1 MRHLLILMMILIP
14 GWGYSQS
21 SQFSAAFKSLV
32 NGEPILYAKVTNS
45 NGESLLTNVDGLVTI
60 FYEPESEITISHLV
74 YDTLRIR
81 PSEFEG
87 REDLVFYLQPRT
99 YDLREVKFSIL
110 GDRSLFDRKFV
121 SNNLGKSDEEKV
133 REKLRIIEMK
143 KELIGLDR
151 SAQGGVVLGSPITY
165 LYDRFS
171 KSGRERREYAILLA
185 KDKQRKEN
193 GKKFDNFVVSTLTSF
208 KDEELARFKVFCSF
222 HPSFIEMVDELTL
235 YYEILRCRTEFIEK
249 EH

>member
-1 MRHLLILMMILIP
+1 MILMY

-21 SQFSAAFKSLV
+21 NTFSAKFRSLV
-32 NGEPILYAKVTNS
+32 NGEPVLYAKVTNS
-45 NGESLLTNVDGLVTI
+45 TGESLLTNVDGLVTI
-60 FYEPESEITISHLV
+60 LYEPNSEITISHLV
-74 YDTLRIR
+74 YDTLKIL

-87 REDLVFYLQPRT
+87 RSDLVFYLQPRT

-110 GDRSLFDRKFV
+110 GERSVFDRKFV
-121 SNNLGKSDEEKV
+121 SNNLGKSDQEKV

-171 KSGRERREYAILLA
+171 KSGRERREYAVLLA
-185 KDKQRKEN
+185 KDRQRKET
-193 GKKFDNFVVSTLTSF
+193 GKKFDDFVVSTLTSF
-208 KDEELARFKVFCSF
+208 EDDELVRFKAFCSF
-222 HPSFIEMVDELTL
+222 HPSFIELVDELTL

-249 EH
+249 GY

>member
-1 MRHLLILMMILIP
+1 MILVY

-21 SQFSAAFKSLV
+21 NTFSAKFRSLV
-32 NGEPILYAKVTNS
+32 NGEPVLYAKVTNS

-60 FYEPESEITISHLV
+60 LYEPNSEITISHLV
-74 YDTLRIR
+74 YDTLRIL
-81 PSEFEG
+81 PSDFEG
-87 REDLVFYLQPRT
+87 RADLVFYLQPRT

-110 GDRSLFDRKFV
+110 GERSLFDRKFV
-121 SNNLGKSDEEKV
+121 SNDLGKSDAEKV

-143 KELIGLDR
+143 KELIGLDK

-165 LYDRFS
+165 MYDRFS
-171 KSGRERREYAILLA
+171 KSGRERREYAMLLVR
-185 KDKQRKEN
+185 DKQRKEN
-193 GKKFDNFVVSTLTSF
+193 GKKFDNSVVSTLTSF
-208 KDEELARFKVFCSF
+208 EDEELARFKAFCSF

-249 EH
+249 EY

>member
-1 MRHLLILMMILIP
+1 MILMY

-21 SQFSAAFKSLV
+21 NTFSAKFRSLV
-32 NGEPILYAKVTNS
+32 NGEPVLYAKVTNS
-45 NGESLLTNVDGLVTI
+45 TGESLLTNVDGLVTI
-60 FYEPESEITISHLV
+60 LYEPNSEITISHLV
-74 YDTLRIR
+74 YDTLKIL

-87 REDLVFYLQPRT
+87 RSDLVFYLQPRT

-110 GDRSLFDRKFV
+110 GERSLFDRKFV
-121 SNNLGKSDEEKV
+121 SNNLGKSDQEKV

-171 KSGRERREYAILLA
+171 KSGRERREYAVL
-185 KDKQRKEN
+185 
-193 GKKFDNFVVSTLTSF
+193 VSTLTSF
-208 KDEELARFKVFCSF
+208 EDDELVRFKAFCSF
-222 HPSFIEMVDELTL
+222 HPSFIELVDELTL

-249 EH
+249 GY